1 MYKRRDCEEDNKGF
15 EGEYRPLIPKYDT
28 VEKPKHY
35 NRSIEVIDFIEAYD
49 LNYRLGNVVKYIAR
63 HELKHDDLD
72 KQIEDLKKAK
82 WYLDREIRSAEIG
95 ERIKNLAVKVEKETT
110 VSEKVEKRRK
120 GLDSK

>member
-1 MYKRRDCEEDNKGF
+1 MYKRRDYEEDDKKF
-15 EGEYRPLIPKYDT
+15 QSDYDT

-95 ERIKNLAVKVEKETT
+95 ERIKNLAVKVEKKTT

-120 GLDSK
+120 GLDTK